1 MAQKFNPQTR
11 KWEEVAENNTPSS
24 SSDPTTSSNWGKSNT
39 NSTAKNTVVKTPN
52 TPVSPSSNKNK
63 SDGRAKEANKN
74 FAEEELTYLTGDAE
88 VEPNSVTFSTK
99 AGNTVSLTG
108 LGKYLSGLYF
118 VTEVSID
125 ITTSGLT
132 LKYSVLKNGFGKT
145 LKPYTEDNSSSDKV
159 DVSSVTDISVGDT
172 VRFIEGVDAIYSNAS
187 EGVTVPTWVRQKS
200 HTVSKLSDDGQRAYL
215 QDINSWTYTKYLQ
228 KE

>member
-1 MAQKFNPQTR
+1 MGQRYNPQTR
-11 KWEEVAENNTPSS
+11 KWEEVADNNTPSS
-24 SSDPTTSSNWGKSNT
+24 LKYPTPSSNRGKSYAT
-39 NSTAKNTVVKTPN
+39 GVKTPN
-52 TPVSPSSNKNK
+52 TPVSPSSNKKK
-63 SDGRAKEANKN
+63 SDGLAKEANKN
-74 FAEEELTYLTGDAE
+74 FAEKELTYLTGDAE

-118 VTEVSID
+118 VTEVSTG
-125 ITTSGLT
+125 ITTSGLS

-145 LKPYTEDNSSSDKV
+145 LKPYSEGINSSEEV
-159 DVSSVTDISVGDT
+159 DVLSVADISVGDT
-172 VRFIEGVDAIYSNAS
+172 VRFIEGVDAVYSNAS
-187 EGVTVPTWVRQKS
+187 EGVAVPTWVKQKS

-215 QDINSWTYTKYLQ
+215 RDINSWTYIKYLQ

>member
-1 MAQKFNPQTR
+1 MGQRYNPQTR
-11 KWEEVAENNTPSS
+11 KWEKVADNNTPSS
-24 SSDPTTSSNWGKSNT
+24 LKYPTPSSNRGKSYAT
-39 NSTAKNTVVKTPN
+39 GVKTP
-52 TPVSPSSNKNK
+52 KKK
-63 SDGRAKEANKN
+63 SDGLAKEANKN
-74 FAEEELTYLTGDAE
+74 FAEKELTYLTGDAE

-118 VTEVSID
+118 VTEVSIG
-125 ITTSGLT
+125 ITTSGLS

-145 LKPYTEDNSSSDKV
+145 LKPYSEGINSSEEV
-159 DVSSVTDISVGDT
+159 DVLSAADISVGDT
-172 VRFIEGVDAIYSNAS
+172 VRFIEGVDAVYSNAS
-187 EGVTVPTWVRQKS
+187 EGVTVPTWVKQKS

-215 QDINSWTYTKYLQ
+215 RDINSWTYIKYLQ

>member
-1 MAQKFNPQTR
+1 MGQIYNPQLK
-11 KWEEVAENNTPSS
+11 KWEEVADNNSPSS
-24 SSDPTTSSNWGKSNT
+24 SRDPFASRT
-39 NSTAKNTVVKTPN
+39 NPSADYTVIR
-52 TPVSPSSNKNK
+52 TPVSPSCNKNK
-63 SDGRAKEANKN
+63 SDGLSKEANKN

-118 VTEVSID
+118 VTEVSTE
-125 ITTSGLT
+125 ITTSGLS

-145 LKPYTEDNSSSDKV
+145 LKPYSEGSNSSEEV
-159 DVSSVTDISVGDT
+159 DVLDVTRISAGDT
-172 VRFIEGVDAIYSNAS
+172 VRFIEGVDATYSNAS
-187 EGVTVPTWVRQKS
+187 EDVIVPTWVRQRP
-200 HTVSKLSDDGQRAYL
+200 HIVSNLSDDGQRAYL
-215 QDINSWTYTKYLQ
+215 QDINSWTYIKYLQ